1 MNRKKVMMMETINLN
16 KMIDVYSNYTT
27 DGGVFSPM
35 VSAPWVDTM
44 SGTNLDILYLDGH
57 SGERYCSNFINHRI
71 NDSDVLSSDNRTLIS
86 NILWAMFGIQWT
98 RLWATMK
105 PAEYDPLT
113 NYQMQETMEGT
124 ENSTRTP
131 DLTKGDTG
139 TVQTTGQDKRTP
151 NLTRNGTGTVNDN
164 GSATNTNQN
173 GIWGFNSSTS
183 VPSDMSDGTAT
194 NENTTTRDLTET
206 ETGTDTTDHTNTDT
220 YNRSYTETGTDTTAG
235 TSSRKLTR
243 TGNIGTNTF
252 QNLLQQERNI
262 WMYDFFEQVF
272 KDVDSVLTIPIY

>member
-1 MNRKKVMMMETINLN
+1 METIPLVTLNEAFSDYETKGGIFSNIDNL
-16 KMIDVYSNYTT
+16 
-27 DGGVFSPM
+27 
-35 VSAPWVDTM
+35 PWSSVMTGDQMDT
-44 SGTNLDILYLDGH
+44 LYFDTH
-57 SGERYCSNFINHRI
+57 SGERFSSRI
-71 NDSDVLSSDNRTLIS
+71 ITRRVGDDGSLSSADRKTIATLVYARFRT
-86 NILWAMFGIQWT
+86 QWS
-98 RLWATMK
+98 RLWATMN
-105 PAEYDPLT
+105 PTFDPLT
-113 NYQMQETMEGT
+113 NYKMEETVEGT
-124 ENSTRTP
+124 ESSTRTP

-151 NLTRNGTGTVNDN
+151 DLSRKGTGTVKDD
-164 GSATNTNQN
+164 GSATNNNQN

-235 TSSRKLTR
+235 TSSHKLTR

-262 WMYDFFEQVF
+262 WMFDFFEQIF

>member
-1 MNRKKVMMMETINLN
+1 METINLN
-16 KMIDVYSNYTT
+16 KMIDVYSNYPT

-35 VSAPWVDTM
+35 VSAPWIDTM

-57 SGERYCSNFINHRI
+57 SGERYCSNFINHRL

-105 PAEYDPLT
+105 PVDYDPLT
-113 NYQMQETMEGT
+113 NYNMKETVEGT
-124 ENSTRTP
+124 ESSTRTP

-151 NLTRNGTGTVNDN
+151 NLTKANTGTVKNE
-164 GSATNTNQN
+164 GSSTSTNQN
-173 GIWGFNSSTS
+173 GIWGFNSSAS

-194 NENTTTRDLTET
+194 NENTTTSNLSET
-206 ETGTDTTDHTNTDT
+206 ETGTDTTDRTNTDT

-235 TSSRKLTR
+235 TSYRKLTR

-252 QNLLQQERNI
+252 QNLLHQERNI
-262 WMYDFFEQVF
+262 WMYNFFEQVF

>member
-1 MNRKKVMMMETINLN
+1 MTG
-16 KMIDVYSNYTT
+16 SQT
-27 DGGVFSPM
+27 
-35 VSAPWVDTM
+35 
-44 SGTNLDILYLDGH
+44 DILYFGTH
-57 SGERYCSNFINHRI
+57 SGERFSSKIIVKRI
-71 NDSDVLSSDNRTLIS
+71 GVGGSLAYEDRKAIASLVF
-86 NILWAMFGIQWT
+86 AMFRTQWG
-98 RLWATMK
+98 RLWATMN
-105 PAEYDPLT
+105 PTYDPFT
-113 NYQMQETMEGT
+113 NYKMEETVEGT
-124 ENSTRTP
+124 ESSTRTP
-131 DLTKGDTG
+131 DLTRGDTG
-139 TVQTTGQDKRTP
+139 TVQSTGQDKRTP
-151 NLTRNGTGTVNDN
+151 DLSRKGTGTVKDD
-164 GSATNTNQN
+164 GSATNNNQN

-206 ETGTDTTDHTNTDT
+206 ETGTDTTDRTNTDT

-262 WMYDFFEQVF
+262 WSYDYFEQIF

>member
-1 MNRKKVMMMETINLN
+1 MEIINLN
-16 KMIDVYSNYTT
+16 KMIDVYSNYIM

-35 VSAPWVDTM
+35 LNAPWADTM

-57 SGERYCSNFINHRI
+57 SGERYCSNFINHRL
-71 NDSDVLSSDNRTLIS
+71 NDSDVLSSDNRMFIANSLF
-86 NILWAMFGIQWT
+86 AMFGIQWT

-131 DLTKGDTG
+131 DLTKCDTG

-151 NLTRNGTGTVNDN
+151 DLTKTNTGTVNN
-164 GSATNTNQN
+164 EGSGTNTNQN
-173 GIWGFNSSTS
+173 GIWGFNSSAS
-183 VPSDMSDGTAT
+183 VPSDMSNGTAT
-194 NENTTTRDLTET
+194 NENTTTGNLSET

-252 QNLLQQERNI
+252 QNLLQQERSI

>member
-1 MNRKKVMMMETINLN
+1 METNNLN
-16 KMIDVYSNYTT
+16 KMIDVYSNYQT

-35 VSAPWVDTM
+35 SNAPWTDTM

-57 SGERYCSNFINHRI
+57 SGERYCSNFINHRL

-206 ETGTDTTDHTNTDT
+206 ETGTDTTDRTNTDI

-262 WMYDFFEQVF
+262 WIYDFFEQVF

>member
-1 MNRKKVMMMETINLN
+1 METIDLN
-16 KMIDVYSNYTT
+16 KMIDVYANYLT

-35 VSAPWVDTM
+35 TTAPWVETM
-44 SGTNLDILYLDGH
+44 TGLNLDIAYLDGH
-57 SGERYCSNFINHRI
+57 SGERFCSNIINRRLD
-71 NDSDVLSSDNRTLIS
+71 DSSVLSSDNRTLIS

-105 PAEYDPLT
+105 PTEYDPLT

-131 DLTKGDTG
+131 NLTKGDTG

-206 ETGTDTTDHTNTDT
+206 ETGTDTTDRTNTDT

>member
-1 MNRKKVMMMETINLN
+1 METTPLVTLNEAFSDYETKGGLFSNIGNLPWISI
-16 KMIDVYSNYTT
+16 MLGTQMDVLY
-27 DGGVFSPM
+27 F
-35 VSAPWVDTM
+35 
-44 SGTNLDILYLDGH
+44 GTH
-57 SGERYCSNFINHRI
+57 SGERFSSRI
-71 NDSDVLSSDNRTLIS
+71 ITRRVGDDGSLSTADRKTIATLVYARFRT
-86 NILWAMFGIQWT
+86 QWS
-98 RLWATMK
+98 RLWATMN
-105 PAEYDPLT
+105 PTFDPLT
-113 NYQMQETMEGT
+113 NYKMEETVEGT
-124 ENSTRTP
+124 ESSTRTP

-151 NLTRNGTGTVNDN
+151 DLSRKGTGTVKDD
-164 GSATNTNQN
+164 GSATNNNQT

-206 ETGTDTTDHTNTDT
+206 ETGTDTTDRTNTDT

>member
-1 MNRKKVMMMETINLN
+1 METINLN
-16 KMIDVYSNYTT
+16 KMIDVYSNYPT

-35 VSAPWVDTM
+35 SNAPWADTM

-57 SGERYCSNFINHRI
+57 SGERYCSNFINHRL
-71 NDSDVLSSDNRTLIS
+71 NDSNVLSSDNRTLIA

-105 PAEYDPLT
+105 PVDYAPLT
-113 NYQMQETMEGT
+113 NYKMEETVEVT
-124 ENSTRTP
+124 ESSTRTP

-151 NLTRNGTGTVNDN
+151 NLTKANTGTVKND
-164 GSATNTNQN
+164 GSGTSTNQN
-173 GIWGFNSSTS
+173 NLWGFNSSTS

-194 NENTTTRDLTET
+194 NENTTTGNLSET
-206 ETGTDTTDHTNTDT
+206 QTGTDTTDRTNTDT

-243 TGNIGTNTF
+243 TGNIGANTF

>member
-1 MNRKKVMMMETINLN
+1 MEQETITLN
-16 KMIDVYSNYTT
+16 KIIDVYANYTT

-35 VSAPWVDTM
+35 ANAPWVETM
-44 SGTNLDILYLDGH
+44 TGSNLDIAYLDGH
-57 SGERYCSNFINHRI
+57 SGERYCSNFINHRLG
-71 NDSDVLSSDNRTLIS
+71 DSDVLSSDNRTLIA

-105 PAEYDPLT
+105 PTDYDPLT
-113 NYQMQETMEGT
+113 NYQMQETEEGT
-124 ENSTRTP
+124 NNSVRTP

-139 TVQTTGQDKRTP
+139 TVQTSGRDTRTP
-151 NLTRNGTGTVNDN
+151 NLTKTGKGTVKDD

-183 VPSDMSDGTAT
+183 VPSDMADGSAT
-194 NENTTTRDLTET
+194 SENTNTRDLTET
-206 ETGTDTTDHTNTDT
+206 ETGTDTTERTNTDT
-220 YNRSYTETGTDTTAG
+220 YNREYTEKGTDVTAG
-235 TSSRKLTR
+235 ASSRKLTR

-262 WMYDFFEQVF
+262 WMYNFFEQVF

>member
-1 MNRKKVMMMETINLN
+1 MDTINLN
-16 KMIDVYSNYTT
+16 KMIDVYANYPT

-35 VSAPWVDTM
+35 ANAPWAETM
-44 SGTNLDILYLDGH
+44 TGLDLDIAYLDGH
-57 SGERYCSNFINHRI
+57 SGERFCSNIINRRLD
-71 NDSDVLSSDNRTLIS
+71 DSDVLSTDNRTLIS

-124 ENSTRTP
+124 
-131 DLTKGDTG
+131 
-139 TVQTTGQDKRTP
+139 
-151 NLTRNGTGTVNDN
+151 
-164 GSATNTNQN
+164 
-173 GIWGFNSSTS
+173 
-183 VPSDMSDGTAT
+183 
-194 NENTTTRDLTET
+194 
-206 ETGTDTTDHTNTDT
+206 DTTDHTKTDT

-252 QNLLQQERNI
+252 QNLLQQERSI

>member
-1 MNRKKVMMMETINLN
+1 MVETINLN
-16 KMIDVYSNYTT
+16 KMIDVYSNYPT

-35 VSAPWVDTM
+35 SSAPWADTM
-44 SGTNLDILYLDGH
+44 SGNNLDILYLDGH
-57 SGERYCSNFINHRI
+57 SGERYCSNFINHRL
-71 NDSDVLSSDNRTLIS
+71 NDSDVLSSDNRTLIA

-105 PAEYDPLT
+105 PVEYDPLT

-139 TVQTTGQDKRTP
+139 TVQTSGQDKRTP

-164 GSATNTNQN
+164 GSATNTNKN

-183 VPSDMSDGTAT
+183 VPSDNSDGKTT
-194 NENTTTRDLTET
+194 NQNTTTRDLTET

-272 KDVDSVLTIPIY
+272 KDVDSILTIPIY

>member
-1 MNRKKVMMMETINLN
+1 METIDLN
-16 KMIDVYSNYTT
+16 KMIDVYDNYPT

-35 VSAPWVDTM
+35 SNAPWADTM

-57 SGERYCSNFINHRI
+57 SGERYCSNFINRRL
-71 NDSDVLSSDNRTLIS
+71 NDSGVLSYDNRTLIS

-113 NYQMQETMEGT
+113 NYKMQETMEGT

-139 TVQTTGQDKRTP
+139 TVQTTGQDTRTP
-151 NLTRNGTGTVNDN
+151 NLTRNETGTVKDE
-164 GSATNTNQN
+164 GSGTSKNQN
-173 GIWGFNSSTS
+173 GIWGFNSSES
-183 VPSDMSDGTAT
+183 VPSDMSDGRAT
-194 NENTTTRDLTET
+194 NNNTTTRDLTDT
-206 ETGTDTTDHTNTDT
+206 ETGTDTTDYTNTDT
-220 YNRSYTETGTDTTAG
+220 YNRSYTETGTDTTSG
-235 TSSRKLTR
+235 KSSRKLTR

-262 WMYDFFEQVF
+262 WMYDFFEQIF

>member
-1 MNRKKVMMMETINLN
+1 METINLN
-16 KMIDVYSNYTT
+16 KMIDVYSNYST

-35 VSAPWVDTM
+35 VSAPWADTM
-44 SGTNLDILYLDGH
+44 SGINLDILYLDGH
-57 SGERYCSNFINHRI
+57 SGERYCSNFINHRL
-71 NDSDVLSSDNRTLIS
+71 NDSNVLSSDNRTLIS

-105 PAEYDPLT
+105 PAEYNPLT

-183 VPSDMSDGTAT
+183 VPSDMSDGTST

-206 ETGTDTTDHTNTDT
+206 ETGTDITDRTNTDT
-220 YNRSYTETGTDTTAG
+220 YNRSYTETGTDVTAG
-235 TSSRKLTR
+235 EKTRKLTR

-252 QNLLQQERNI
+252 QNLLKQERNL
-262 WMYDFFEQVF
+262 WMYNFFEQVF

>member
-1 MNRKKVMMMETINLN
+1 METINLN
-16 KMIDVYSNYTT
+16 KMIDVYSNYTI

-57 SGERYCSNFINHRI
+57 SGERYCSNFINHRL
-71 NDSDVLSSDNRTLIS
+71 NDSDVLSSDNRTLIA

-105 PAEYDPLT
+105 PAEYDPMT

-139 TVQTTGQDKRTP
+139 TVQTTGQNKRTP
-151 NLTRNGTGTVNDN
+151 NLTRKGTGTVNDN
-164 GSATNTNQN
+164 GTATNTNQN

-183 VPSDMSDGTAT
+183 VQSDMSDGTAT

-206 ETGTDTTDHTNTDT
+206 ETGTDTTDRTNTDT

-252 QNLLQQERNI
+252 QNLLQQERNL
-262 WMYDFFEQVF
+262 WMYNFFEQVF

>member
-1 MNRKKVMMMETINLN
+1 METIPLITLNEAFSDYETKGGIFSNIDNL
-16 KMIDVYSNYTT
+16 
-27 DGGVFSPM
+27 
-35 VSAPWVDTM
+35 PWSSVM
-44 SGTNLDILYLDGH
+44 SGSQADTLYFDTH
-57 SGERYCSNFINHRI
+57 SGERFSARI
-71 NDSDVLSSDNRTLIS
+71 ITRRIGDAGYLTSDDRRTIS
-86 NILWAMFGIQWT
+86 ALVYAMFKTQWT
-98 RLWATMK
+98 KLWETMNLNY
-105 PAEYDPLT
+105 EPLT

-164 GSATNTNQN
+164 SSSTNTNQN

-206 ETGTDTTDHTNTDT
+206 ETGTDTTERTNTDT

-252 QNLLQQERNI
+252 QNLLQQERNL
-262 WMYDFFEQVF
+262 WMYNFFEQVF

>member
-1 MNRKKVMMMETINLN
+1 METINLN
-16 KMIDVYSNYTT
+16 KMIDVYSNYQT

-35 VSAPWVDTM
+35 VSAPWADTM

-57 SGERYCSNFINHRI
+57 SGERYCSNFINHRLS
-71 NDSDVLSSDNRTLIS
+71 DSDVLSSDNRTLIA

-105 PAEYDPLT
+105 PVDYDPLT
-113 NYQMQETMEGT
+113 NYKMEETVEGT
-124 ENSTRTP
+124 ESSTRTP

-206 ETGTDTTDHTNTDT
+206 ETGTDTTDHTNTDA

>member
-1 MNRKKVMMMETINLN
+1 METIDLN
-16 KMIDVYSNYTT
+16 KMIDVYANYPT

-35 VSAPWVDTM
+35 TTAPWVETM
-44 SGTNLDILYLDGH
+44 TGVNLDIAYLDGH
-57 SGERYCSNFINHRI
+57 SGERFCSNIINRRLD
-71 NDSDVLSSDNRTLIS
+71 DSSVLSSDNRTLIS

-105 PAEYDPLT
+105 PVEYNPLT

-164 GSATNTNQN
+164 GSSTNTNQN

-194 NENTTTRDLTET
+194 NESTTTRDLTET
-206 ETGTDTTDHTNTDT
+206 ETGTDITDRTNTDT
-220 YNRSYTETGTDTTAG
+220 YNRSYTETGTDTIAG

-252 QNLLQQERNI
+252 QNLLQQERNL
-262 WMYDFFEQVF
+262 WMYNFFEQVF

>member
-1 MNRKKVMMMETINLN
+1 METINLN
-16 KMIDVYSNYTT
+16 KMIDVYSNYPT

-35 VSAPWVDTM
+35 SNAPWADTM

-57 SGERYCSNFINHRI
+57 SGERYCSNFINHRL
-71 NDSDVLSSDNRTLIS
+71 NDSDVLSSDNRTLIA
-86 NILWAMFGIQWT
+86 NILWSMFGIQWT

-105 PAEYDPLT
+105 PVDYDPLT
-113 NYQMQETMEGT
+113 NYKMEETLEGT
-124 ENSTRTP
+124 ESSTRTP

-183 VPSDMSDGTAT
+183 VPSDMSDGRAT

-262 WMYDFFEQVF
+262 WMYDFFEQIF

>member
-1 MNRKKVMMMETINLN
+1 METINLN

>member
-1 MNRKKVMMMETINLN
+1 MVETINLN
-16 KMIDVYSNYTT
+16 KMIDVYSNYPT

-35 VSAPWVDTM
+35 SNAPWADTM

-57 SGERYCSNFINHRI
+57 SGERYCSNFINHRL
-71 NDSDVLSSDNRTLIS
+71 NDSDVLSSDNRTLIA

-105 PAEYDPLT
+105 PVEYDPLT

-139 TVQTTGQDKRTP
+139 TVQTSGQDKRTP

-194 NENTTTRDLTET
+194 NQNTTTRDLTET

-272 KDVDSVLTIPIY
+272 KDVDSILTIPIY

>member
-1 MNRKKVMMMETINLN
+1 METSNLN
-16 KMIDVYSNYTT
+16 KMIDVYSNYLT

-35 VSAPWVDTM
+35 SNAPWADTM

-57 SGERYCSNFINHRI
+57 SGERYCSNFINHRL
-71 NDSDVLSSDNRTLIS
+71 NDSDVLSSDNRTLIA

-105 PAEYDPLT
+105 PVDYEPLT
-113 NYQMQETMEGT
+113 NYKMQETVEGT
-124 ENSTRTP
+124 ESSTRTP

-173 GIWGFNSSTS
+173 GIWGFNSPTS
-183 VPSDMSDGTAT
+183 APSDMSDGTAT

-206 ETGTDTTDHTNTDT
+206 ETGTDTTDRTNTDT

-262 WMYDFFEQVF
+262 WIYDFFEQVF

>member
-1 MNRKKVMMMETINLN
+1 METINLN
-16 KMIDVYSNYTT
+16 KMIDVYSNYPT

-35 VSAPWVDTM
+35 VSAPWADTM

-57 SGERYCSNFINHRI
+57 SGERYCSNFINHRL
-71 NDSDVLSSDNRTLIS
+71 NDSDVLSSDNRTLIA

-105 PAEYDPLT
+105 PVDYDPLT
-113 NYQMQETMEGT
+113 NYKMEETVEGT
-124 ENSTRTP
+124 ESSTRTP

>member
-1 MNRKKVMMMETINLN
+1 METIVLN
-16 KMIDVYSNYTT
+16 KMIDVYANYPT

-35 VSAPWVDTM
+35 TTAPWVETM
-44 SGTNLDILYLDGH
+44 TGVNLDIAYLDGH
-57 SGERYCSNFINHRI
+57 SGERFCSNIINRRLD
-71 NDSDVLSSDNRTLIS
+71 DSSVLSSDNRTLIS

-98 RLWATMK
+98 RLWSTMK
-105 PAEYDPLT
+105 PVEYNPLT

-164 GSATNTNQN
+164 SSSTNTNQN

-206 ETGTDTTDHTNTDT
+206 ETGTDTTERTNTDT

-252 QNLLQQERNI
+252 QNLLQQERNL